1 MRSIT
6 RIALTLVVT
15 VLASL
20 VVPTFSHAAACSP
33 EITTNG
39 NRTVVAFKTIGT
51 CTWSTPAGV
60 TNFKGLIVAGG
71 GGGGAHMGGGGGGGG
86 LIEFDSLT
94 ATSDVFTITIGDGGA
109 GATTGSN
116 GPAGTSGNNSQL
128 TGTGI
133 DLLARGGAGGAS
145 TYTSNSYSAKLN
157 GGSGGGSSGAN
168 DYPDAYPQDRSSV
181 GTQTSQTQTPILGSI
196 GGQQFGFNGSAP
208 GARWNPGGGGGAGG
222 NGVNTPATGGSG
234 RANSILGTSYLWAG
248 GGGGSGYSTIGGSGG
263 AGGGGGGGS
272 GSISM
277 GNGGSGGAGLNSGS
291 SGAYVG
297 GAGGANTGGGGGA
310 GTYSAYA
317 GGKGGSGIVVL
328 SYLTF
333 IGDTTIT
340 LQLAAGGSSAV
351 YRTASTIEALVGTA
365 GKVTFYQFGK
375 VIAGCK
381 NRSTTGSSPNIK
393 ATCSWKPSS
402 RGSVKITAK
411 INPTSASYAIT
422 NSQAFGVVVSSRT
435 TRR

>member
-15 VLASL
+15 LLASL
-20 VVPTFSHAAACSP
+20 VIPTASYAAACSP

-51 CTWSTPAGV
+51 CTWSTPAGA
-60 TNFKGLIVAGG
+60 TNFRGLIVAGG
-71 GGGGAHMGGGGGGGG
+71 GGGGADLAGGGGGGGYV
-86 LIEFDSLT
+86 EFETLT
-94 ATSDVFTITIGDGGA
+94 ATSDVFTVTVGDGGA
-109 GATTGSN
+109 GAVTNIRVAGSN
-116 GPAGTSGNNSQL
+116 GGNS
-128 TGTGI
+128 TVVGTGVNLI
-133 DLLARGGAGGAS
+133 ARGGAGGA
-145 TYTSNSYSAKLN
+145 TWYAGGYPAGAN
-157 GGSGGGSSGAN
+157 GGSGGGQAGYNATNSTKSN
-168 DYPDAYPQDRSSV
+168 
-181 GTQTSQTQTPILGSI
+181 GTQTLQSQTPILSTI
-196 GGQQFGFNGSAP
+196 GGQQFGFDGSAGGNP
-208 GARWNPGGGGGAGG
+208 YFPGGGGGAGG
-222 NGVNTPATGGSG
+222 NGSNSPATGGSG
-234 RANSILGTSYLWAG
+234 RSNSILGTTYLWAG
-248 GGGGSGYSTIGGSGG
+248 GGGGAGWSGVGGGGGS
-263 AGGGGGGGS
+263 GGGGGGGS
-272 GSISM
+272 GSVSAGVGGVGGTGGLNNG
-277 GNGGSGGAGLNSGS
+277 GNGV
-291 SGAYVG
+291 YVG
-297 GAGGANTGGGGGA
+297 GGGGTNTGGGGGA
-310 GTYSAYA
+310 GTHNNYA

>member
-6 RIALTLVVT
+6 RIALTLAVT
-15 VLASL
+15 LLASL
-20 VVPTFSHAAACSP
+20 VVPTVSYAAACSP

-51 CTWSTPAGV
+51 CTWSTPAGA
-60 TNFKGLIVAGG
+60 TNFRGLIVAGG
-71 GGGGAHMGGGGGGGG
+71 GGGGADLAGGGGGGGYV
-86 LIEFDSLT
+86 EFETLT
-94 ATSDVFTITIGDGGA
+94 ATSDVFTVTVGDGGA
-109 GATTGSN
+109 GSPNNATSSSN
-116 GPAGTSGNNSQL
+116 GGSSSIS
-128 TGTGI
+128 GTGI
-133 DLLARGGAGGAS
+133 NLIARGGAGGA
-145 TYTSNSYSAKLN
+145 TWYN
-157 GGSGGGSSGAN
+157 GGRPAGTNGGAGGGQAGWSGSTSTASN
-168 DYPDAYPQDRSSV
+168 
-181 GTQTSQTQTPILGSI
+181 GTQTSQSQTPSLSTI
-196 GGQQFGFNGSAP
+196 GGQQFGFNGSA
-208 GARWNPGGGGGAGG
+208 GGTNWFPGGGGGAGG
-222 NGVNTPATGGSG
+222 NGANTPATGGSG
-234 RANSILGTSYLWAG
+234 RANSILGTSYFWAG
-248 GGGGSGYSTIGGSGG
+248 GGGGAGWDGVGGGGGS
-263 AGGGGGGGS
+263 GGGGGGGS
-272 GSISM
+272 GSVSAGVGGVGGTGGLNNG
-277 GNGGSGGAGLNSGS
+277 GNGV
-291 SGAYVG
+291 YVG
-297 GAGGANTGGGGGA
+297 GGGGTNTGGGGGA
-310 GTYSAYA
+310 GTHNNYA

>member
-6 RIALTLVVT
+6 RIGLTLVVT
-15 VLASL
+15 LLASL
-20 VVPTFSHAAACSP
+20 VVPTVSYAAACSP

-51 CTWSTPAGV
+51 CTWSTPAGA
-60 TNFKGLIVAGG
+60 TNFRGLIVAGG
-71 GGGGAHMGGGGGGGG
+71 GGGGADLAGGGGGGGYV
-86 LIEFDSLT
+86 EFETLT
-94 ATSDVFTITIGDGGA
+94 ATSDVFTVTVGDGGA
-109 GATTGSN
+109 GSPNNATSSSN
-116 GPAGTSGNNSQL
+116 GGSSSIA
-128 TGTGI
+128 GTGI
-133 DLLARGGAGGAS
+133 NLIARGGAGGA
-145 TYTSNSYSAKLN
+145 TWYN
-157 GGSGGGSSGAN
+157 GGRPAGTNGGAGGGQAGWSGSTSTASN
-168 DYPDAYPQDRSSV
+168 
-181 GTQTSQTQTPILGSI
+181 GTQTSQSQTPSLSTI
-196 GGQQFGFNGSAP
+196 GGQQFGFNGSA
-208 GARWNPGGGGGAGG
+208 GGTNWFPGGGGGAGG
-222 NGVNTPATGGSG
+222 NGANTPATGGSG
-234 RANSILGTSYLWAG
+234 RANSILGTSYFWAG
-248 GGGGSGYSTIGGSGG
+248 GGGGAGWNGNAGSGG
-263 AGGGGGGGS
+263 SGGGGGGGS
-272 GSISM
+272 ANSFTP
-277 GNGGSGGAGLNSGS
+277 GAGGTGGLNTGGS
-291 SGAYVG
+291 SGVGLG
-297 GAGGANTGGGGGA
+297 GAGGTNTGGGGGA
-310 GTYSAYA
+310 GTHSNLA
-317 GGKGGSGIVVL
+317 GAKGGSGIVVL

>member
-1 MRSIT
+1 VGVGGVGGT
-6 RIALTLVVT
+6 GGLN
-15 VLASL
+15 
-20 VVPTFSHAAACSP
+20 
-33 EITTNG
+33 NG
-39 NRTVVAFKTIGT
+39 GN
-51 CTWSTPAGV
+51 GV
-60 TNFKGLIVAGG
+60 YVGG
-71 GGGGAHMGGGGGGGG
+71 GGG
-86 LIEFDSLT
+86 T
-94 ATSDVFTITIGDGGA
+94 
-109 GATTGSN
+109 
-116 GPAGTSGNNSQL
+116 
-128 TGTGI
+128 
-133 DLLARGGAGGAS
+133 
-145 TYTSNSYSAKLN
+145 
-157 GGSGGGSSGAN
+157 
-168 DYPDAYPQDRSSV
+168 
-181 GTQTSQTQTPILGSI
+181 
-196 GGQQFGFNGSAP
+196 
-208 GARWNPGGGGGAGG
+208 
-222 NGVNTPATGGSG
+222 
-234 RANSILGTSYLWAG
+234 
-248 GGGGSGYSTIGGSGG
+248 
-263 AGGGGGGGS
+263 
-272 GSISM
+272 
-277 GNGGSGGAGLNSGS
+277 
-291 SGAYVG
+291 
-297 GAGGANTGGGGGA
+297 NTGGGGGA
-310 GTYSAYA
+310 GTYNNYA

>member
-15 VLASL
+15 LLASL

-51 CTWSTPAGV
+51 CTWSTPAGA

-71 GGGGAHMGGGGGGGG
+71 GGGGADLAGGGGGGGYV
-86 LIEFDSLT
+86 EFETLT
-94 ATSDVFTITIGDGGA
+94 ATSDVFTVTVGDGGA
-109 GATTGSN
+109 GSPNNATSSSN
-116 GPAGTSGNNSQL
+116 GGSSSIS
-128 TGTGI
+128 GTGI
-133 DLLARGGAGGAS
+133 NLIARGGAGGA
-145 TYTSNSYSAKLN
+145 TWYN
-157 GGSGGGSSGAN
+157 GGLPAGTNGGAGGGQAGWSGSSSTASN
-168 DYPDAYPQDRSSV
+168 
-181 GTQTSQTQTPILGSI
+181 GTQTSQSQTPSLSTI
-196 GGQQFGFNGSAP
+196 GGQQFGFNGSA
-208 GARWNPGGGGGAGG
+208 GGTNWFPGGGGGAGG
-222 NGVNTPATGGSG
+222 NGANTPATGGSG
-234 RANSILGTSYLWAG
+234 RANSILGTSYFWAG
-248 GGGGSGYSTIGGSGG
+248 GGGGAGWNGNAGSGG
-263 AGGGGGGGS
+263 SGGGGGGGS
-272 GSISM
+272 ANSFTP
-277 GNGGSGGAGLNSGS
+277 GAGGTGGLNTGGS
-291 SGAYVG
+291 SGVGLG
-297 GAGGANTGGGGGA
+297 GAGGTNTGGGGGA
-310 GTYSAYA
+310 GTHSNLA
-317 GGKGGSGIVVL
+317 GAKGGSGIVVL

-333 IGDTTIT
+333 IGDTTIS

-375 VIAGCK
+375 VIPNCK

-411 INPTSASYAIT
+411 INPTSASYAMT
-422 NSQAFGVVVSSRT
+422 NSEAFGVVVSSRT

>member
-1 MRSIT
+1 MRSFT
-6 RIALTLVVT
+6 RIGLTLVVT
-15 VLASL
+15 LLASL
-20 VVPTFSHAAACSP
+20 VIPTVSHAAACSP

-51 CTWSTPAGV
+51 CSWSTPAGA
-60 TNFKGLIVAGG
+60 TNFRGLIVAGG
-71 GGGGAHMGGGGGGGG
+71 GGGGADLAGGGGGGGYV
-86 LIEFDSLT
+86 EFETLT
-94 ATSDVFTITIGDGGA
+94 ATSDVFTVTVGDGGA
-109 GATTGSN
+109 GSPNNATSSSN
-116 GPAGTSGNNSQL
+116 GGSSSIS
-128 TGTGI
+128 GTGI
-133 DLLARGGAGGAS
+133 NLIARGGAGGA
-145 TYTSNSYSAKLN
+145 TWYN
-157 GGSGGGSSGAN
+157 GGRPAGTNGGAGGGQAGWSGSTSTASN
-168 DYPDAYPQDRSSV
+168 
-181 GTQTSQTQTPILGSI
+181 GTQTSQSQTPSLSTI
-196 GGQQFGFNGSAP
+196 GGQQFGFNGSA
-208 GARWNPGGGGGAGG
+208 GGTNWFPGGGGGAGG
-222 NGVNTPATGGSG
+222 NGANTPATGGSG
-234 RANSILGTSYLWAG
+234 RANSILGTSYFWAG
-248 GGGGSGYSTIGGSGG
+248 GGGGAGWNGNAGSGG
-263 AGGGGGGGS
+263 SGGGGGGGS
-272 GSISM
+272 ANSFTP
-277 GNGGSGGAGLNSGS
+277 GAGGTGGLNTGGS
-291 SGAYVG
+291 SGVGLG
-297 GAGGANTGGGGGA
+297 GAGGTNTGGGGGA
-310 GTYSAYA
+310 GTHNNLA
-317 GGKGGSGIVVL
+317 GAKGGSGIVVL

-375 VIAGCK
+375 VIPNCK

>member
-6 RIALTLVVT
+6 RIALTLAVT
-15 VLASL
+15 LLASL
-20 VVPTFSHAAACSP
+20 VVPTASYAAACSP

-51 CTWSTPAGV
+51 CTWSTPAGA

-71 GGGGAHMGGGGGGGG
+71 GGGGADLAGGGGGGGYV
-86 LIEFDSLT
+86 EFETLT
-94 ATSDVFTITIGDGGA
+94 ATSDVFTVTVGDGGA
-109 GATTGSN
+109 GSPNNATNSSN
-116 GPAGTSGNNSQL
+116 GGSSSIS
-128 TGTGI
+128 GTGI
-133 DLLARGGAGGAS
+133 NLIARGGAGGA
-145 TYTSNSYSAKLN
+145 TWYNGGRPAGTN
-157 GGSGGGSSGAN
+157 GGSGGGQAGHRATSSTKSN
-168 DYPDAYPQDRSSV
+168 
-181 GTQTSQTQTPILGSI
+181 GTQTSQSQTPTLSTI
-196 GGQQFGFNGSAP
+196 GGQQFGFDGSAGGDP
-208 GARWNPGGGGGAGG
+208 YFPGGGGGAGG
-222 NGVNTPATGGSG
+222 NGANTPATGGSG
-234 RANSILGTSYLWAG
+234 RANSILGTSYFWAG
-248 GGGGSGYSTIGGSGG
+248 GGGGAGWNGNSGGGGSGGGGGGGVANSYSAGAAGTGGLNIGG
-263 AGGGGGGGS
+263 AGGGGGV
-272 GSISM
+272 
-277 GNGGSGGAGLNSGS
+277 GAGG
-291 SGAYVG
+291 GVG
-297 GAGGANTGGGGGA
+297 GAGGTNTGGGGGA
-310 GTYSAYA
+310 GTHSNFA
-317 GGKGGSGIVVL
+317 GAKGGSGIVVL